1 MGSPKGW
8 LLLTSNSHKTTLIG
22 SCCVKT
28 RGGTNERKSLARR
41 AKLLIS
47 EECGYYRIRQKK
59 QRAEKWE
66 KDEE

>member
-1 MGSPKGW
+1 MLK
-8 LLLTSNSHKTTLIG
+8 HE
-22 SCCVKT
+22 
-28 RGGTNERKSLARR
+28 GGTNERKSLARR

-66 KDEE
+66 KWRFRFS